1 MKNYF
6 HFLLQNIVR
15 ILIILCIAF
24 LSSFIIA
31 DVINQKNAYYEAKFE
46 VDDIQQFD
54 TTLLVN
60 ENFLNEIKAQ
70 GTNEK
75 YKNIDVEKML
85 KKGDFSYSVE
95 GNIITIQTKFKYY
108 DLFFLSSNN
117 TIGTR
122 AKMFIKDCVLTIA
135 SQRCTVTFFDP
146 TNIVKLKNE
155 INRWTVALF
164 TSLATL
170 IIELVIFFIL
180 FKKHQ
185 QIIDT
190 SSFSYDNET
199 LFSSCF
205 HKKYWKVAFQPISK
219 VKEIT
224 TIAMLFALMLASK
237 FIPIPSGFG
246 NLGLSF
252 TYLFFAIIALI
263 YGPVYGFVIGIFSDI
278 IGYFITNSGGGMFN
292 LGYTLQA
299 ALSGMIYGLCFYKTR
314 VSFSKVLLARFFV
327 NIFMNAIYGSFLFIF
342 VTYVQN
348 DASMTLSSYLEK
360 VKYYALYLSLPK
372 NVLYLLPQSLLLYYV
387 IRAVLPILSRFH
399 LIAKE
404 SIVVKKYK

>member
-70 GTNEK
+70 GANEK

-85 KKGDFSYSVE
+85 EKGDFSYSVE
-95 GNIITIQTKFKYY
+95 GNTITIQTKFKYY

-135 SQRCTVTFFDP
+135 SQRCTVTFLDP
-146 TNIVKLKNE
+146 NNIVKLKNE

-185 QIIDT
+185 QIIDN

-278 IGYFITNSGGGMFN
+278 IGFFITSSGGGMFN
-292 LGYTLQA
+292 LSYTLQA

-348 DASMTLSSYLEK
+348 DASMTFSSYLEK

-387 IRAVLPILSRFH
+387 IRAVLPILSRFN

-404 SIVVKKYK
+404 SIIVKKYK